1 MLFTLKKLLTSLILP
16 PGSLLLIVLVG
27 LLLASFTRRRR
38 LGLLAAWTGALALFA
53 LSLPVVAGLLTRA
66 VSDTHV
72 LPPERLQWAQAI
84 VVMGGGLR
92 RDQPEYGTDVPSGLT
107 MDRIRYGAYLARDS
121 KLPILVTGGR
131 VWGKGRSEA
140 DVMRE
145 VLERDFHM
153 PVRWLED
160 QSRNTRENALYSA
173 RMLKRDG
180 IMRVI
185 VVTHAVDSRRAG
197 REFRAEGLDV
207 AVASTQISTGT
218 TDTWLQ
224 HLPNSQAL
232 QNSTLAIYELIG
244 NLATTLGL
252 SGG

>member
-16 PGSLLLIVLVG
+16 PGSLLLLVLIG
-27 LLLASFTRRRR
+27 LLLASFTRWRR
-38 LGLLAAWTGALALFA
+38 LGMFAAWAGAVTLFV

-66 VSDTHV
+66 VSDAQV
-72 LPPERLQWAQAI
+72 LPRERLQWAQAI

-92 RDQPEYGTDVPSGLT
+92 RDQLEYGTDVPSTLT
-107 MDRIRYGAYLARDS
+107 MDRIRYGAHLARES
-121 KLPILVTGGR
+121 QLPILVTGGR

-145 VLERDFHM
+145 VLDRDFRV

-160 QSRNTRENALYSA
+160 QSRNTHENALYSA
-173 RMLKRDG
+173 RLLKHAG
-180 IMRVI
+180 ITRVI
-185 VVTHAVDSRRAG
+185 VVTHAVDSRRVG

-207 AVASTQISTGT
+207 AVAPTQISGGT
-218 TDTWLQ
+218 IDTWLQ

-232 QNSTLAIYELIG
+232 LGSTLAIYELIG
-244 NLATTLGL
+244 NVATTLGL
-252 SGG
+252 SGS

>member
-16 PGSLLLIVLVG
+16 PGSLLLLVMAG

-38 LGLLAAWTGALALFA
+38 LGLFAAWTGALALFA
-53 LSLPVVAGLLTRA
+53 LSLPVIAGLLTRA

-107 MDRIRYGAYLARDS
+107 MDRVRYGAHLARAS
-121 KLPILVTGGR
+121 KLPVLVTGGR

-145 VLERDFHM
+145 VLERDFQV

-160 QSRNTRENALYSA
+160 QSRNTRENALYAA

-180 IMRVI
+180 ITRVI

-207 AVASTQISTGT
+207 AVAATQISSGT

-224 HLPNSQAL
+224 HLPNTQAL
-232 QNSTLAIYELIG
+232 LGSTLAIYELIG
-244 NLATTLGL
+244 NVATSLGL